1 MTAPVRADRRRFL
14 MLGAA
19 TAAASLFPAI
29 KPARAEALPASV
41 GSIGSVG
48 SGGRTLSRWIE
59 LFNTHT
65 SESLQVAYRDA
76 TGFVDASLDKLRWL
90 LRDYRANE
98 SARIDPALFDQLAD
112 SAAALGVEPRFE
124 VISGY
129 RSPHTNELLRRTG
142 GGGVARRSLHL
153 QGRAVDVRLHGVSC
167 AALRD
172 VAIAA
177 QRGGVGYYRRS
188 DFVHLDT
195 GPVRTWGA

>member
-1 MTAPVRADRRRFL
+1 MTPPTRPDRRRFL
-14 MLGAA
+14 LLGAA
-19 TAAASLFPAI
+19 TAAASLFPDI
-29 KPARAEALPASV
+29 KPASAEALTAPV
-41 GSIGSVG
+41 GAA
-48 SGGRTLSRWIE
+48 GGRSFTRWIE

-76 TGFVDASLDKLRWL
+76 TGFVGASLDKLHWL
-90 LRDYRANE
+90 LRDHRANE

-112 SAAALGVEPRFE
+112 HAAALGVEPRFE

-142 GGGVARRSLHL
+142 GGVARHSLHM
-153 QGRAVDVRLHGVSC
+153 QGRAIDVRLHGASC

-177 QRGGVGYYRRS
+177 RREIGRAH
-188 DFVHLDT
+188 V
-195 GPVRTWGA
+195 